1 MRILI
6 DANLSIRR
14 LASRLQAA
22 GHDVVL
28 ASDAGLMAAPD
39 PRVLT
44 WAVGQDRLVLTQDHD
59 DFADLHELIL
69 ACRGHHPGIL
79 TVRFDN
85 DPHHNLTERGIVT
98 AVGKLES
105 SGVPIPDQV
114 HVLNHWR

>member
-6 DANLSIRR
+6 DENMSAPR
-14 LASRLQAA
+14 LAFRLQAA
-22 GHDVVL
+22 GHDVVMAGDVGL
-28 ASDAGLMAAPD
+28 ASARD

-44 WAVGQDRLVLTQDHD
+44 WAAGQDRVVLTQDHD
-59 DFADLHELIL
+59 DFTDLHELIL
-69 ACRGHHPGIL
+69 ACGGHHPGIL

>member
-1 MRILI
+1 MGILI
-6 DANLSIRR
+6 DENMSSPR

-22 GHDVVL
+22 GHDVVM
-28 ASDAGLMAAPD
+28 AGDVGLGSTLD

-44 WAVGQDRLVLTQDHD
+44 WAVSQDRLVLTQDHD
-59 DFADLHELIL
+59 DFTDLHELIL
-69 ACRGHHPGIL
+69 ACGGHHPGIL

-98 AVGKLES
+98 AVGKLVA
-105 SGVPIPDQV
+105 SGVPIPDEV